1 MSSSAG
7 NLKRKKKIQEM
18 SLLWLFRLSA
28 GTTDTSN
35 VTLINQKKHVF
46 SGNNQL
52 NQSGAKEAQP
62 IISDICFPVLGT
74 GYWFSR
80 AWLSMFS
87 RALHWRVHC
96 FPALGTIS
104 LFPPKRQYR
113 LKPSSSN
120 WNIALFLFLANFQVS
135 LTSLVCPKSERFPVL
150 GI

>member
-1 MSSSAG
+1 MA
-7 NLKRKKKIQEM
+7 
-18 SLLWLFRLSA
+18 FRLSA

-96 FPALGTIS
+96 YPALGTIS
-104 LFPPKRQYR
+104 LFPPKRLYR
-113 LKPSSSN
+113 FEFQLK
-120 WNIALFLFLANFQVS
+120 NISLISFLANFQVS
-135 LTSLVCPKSERFPVL
+135 LPSLVCPKSERFPVL
-150 GI
+150 GM